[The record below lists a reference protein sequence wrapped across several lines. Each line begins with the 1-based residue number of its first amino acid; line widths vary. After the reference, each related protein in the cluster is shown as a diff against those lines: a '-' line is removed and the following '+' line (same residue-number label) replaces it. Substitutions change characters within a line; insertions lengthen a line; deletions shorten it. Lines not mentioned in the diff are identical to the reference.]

1 MDIKLV
7 PMTEG
12 DIDAVLEVE
21 KLSFPTPWSRRLFLN
36 ELANPNSQIVLA
48 KDEKDTVLGYI
59 CFWTVADETHI
70 MNLAVHPEFRR
81 QGVGKRLFAFAL
93 EFSEAR
99 GANYFA
105 LEVRERN
112 KAAQEFYKRFG
123 FRVAGIRKGY
133 YRDTGED
140 AVLMELEL

>member
-7 PMTEG
+7 PMAEG
-12 DIDAVLEVE
+12 DIDAVLEIE

-36 ELANPNSQIVLA
+36 ELANPDSQIVLA
-48 KDEKDTVLGYI
+48 KDDVDTILGYI

-70 MNLAVHPEFRR
+70 MTLAVHPEFRK
-81 QGVGKRLFAFAL
+81 QGIGKKLFAFAL
-93 EFSEAR
+93 EFSEAS
-99 GANYFA
+99 GVNYFA

-112 KAAQEFYKRFG
+112 NAALEFYKRFG